1 MSDKENPPNN
11 LVLLQLP
18 HFVSTQLPIKKEAKP
33 INDRET
39 PPAPLL
45 GAAIEAVLFVS
56 PEPLNIERL
65 NSILGKPGTEVV
77 YAHLNE
83 LKRDYQRQDRG
94 FILQE
99 VARGWHLRTDPRFAK
114 WLRPLSNEAAPK
126 LSKAALEA
134 LSIIAYHQ
142 PSTKNDIDTLRGV
155 DSAAVIKV
163 LLEFSLIE
171 VQGRKEGTGT
181 AMVYGTTNSFL
192 SLFNLRDLSDLPR
205 MRDVR
210 ELEESDEF
218 PFL

>member
-1 MSDKENPPNN
+1 MSEKDTPPNN

-18 HFVSTQLPIKKEAKP
+18 HFSSTLLPTKSEPRP
-33 INDRET
+33 IEDRET
-39 PPAPLL
+39 PPGPLL
-45 GAAIEAVLFVS
+45 NAAIEAVLFVS
-56 PEPLNIERL
+56 PEPLNLESI
-65 NSILGKPGTEVV
+65 NKILGSPGTDII
-77 YAHLNE
+77 YARLQE
-83 LKRDYQRQDRG
+83 LKRAYQREERG
-94 FILQE
+94 FLLQE

-114 WLRPLSNEAAPK
+114 WLRPLSDEVSPR

-142 PSTKNDIDTLRGV
+142 PSTKGDVDTLRGV

-163 LLEFSLIE
+163 LLEYSLIE
-171 VQGRKEGTGT
+171 IQGRKEGTGT
-181 AMVYGTTNSFL
+181 AMVYGTTSAFL
-192 SLFNLRDLSDLPR
+192 SLFNLRDLSDLPT